1 MNVSN
6 LSGISI
12 PNSSPD
18 KTIVTQDIEAR
29 LAAIDNAQAKL
40 NQTDTAI
47 LESDMQP
54 ASAETLA
61 MIAAQQKQVVVTM
74 VSGNPEQ
81 AIAIAL
87 AQSIEAYGK
96 QLELIQGWTNGG
108 VDMFESALWLM
119 LADLE
124 EGGIQPEEMED
135 LFQIALMDIMIHPEQ
150 YGLESWYA
158 ANKTDISHILE
169 STGSGSH
176 GLHESNYDTPE
187 KLAAVTKKLYKG
199 IMDNA
204 TMPEG
209 SLLNQVMTDLEGAGG
224 SDALY
229 KQINDNY
236 YDDFGWWANGT
247 SDDLSPMLRLF
258 VLSEVLQ
265 NNPQMTQEEVELILT
280 GSLDDIDAY
289 IARTFGLDQL
299 GQSYTAL
306 TYLCANS
313 TWQVQDGYTYG
324 DQIDW
329 MGNGIDNSDLVALYT
344 QFPPRELT
352 DEEIEEINRIGDQVK
367 MLQQTLKYWL
377 SICRDEQMAI
387 ARNI

>member
-209 SLLNQVMTDLEGAGG
+209 SLLDQVMTDLEGLEVQMPFINKSMVTTTMIMVGG
-224 SDALY
+224 LMVHP
-229 KQINDNY
+229 
-236 YDDFGWWANGT
+236 T
-247 SDDLSPMLRLF
+247 
-258 VLSEVLQ
+258 
-265 NNPQMTQEEVELILT
+265 T
-280 GSLDDIDAY
+280 
-289 IARTFGLDQL
+289 
-299 GQSYTAL
+299 
-306 TYLCANS
+306 
-313 TWQVQDGYTYG
+313 
-324 DQIDW
+324 
-329 MGNGIDNSDLVALYT
+329 
-344 QFPPRELT
+344 
-352 DEEIEEINRIGDQVK
+352 
-367 MLQQTLKYWL
+367 
-377 SICRDEQMAI
+377 
-387 ARNI
+387 